1 MRANIRASRWQL
13 GMVTTA
19 LLSAQTRPPATIEP
33 GLLQEDFRIFRS
45 ALEEG
50 HSGIY
55 RYTPKVEMDRAFD
68 AAARQI
74 DRPMNVLQFY
84 RLLAPV
90 VAQIKCGHTAVLP
103 PSELQ
108 RAMSKTL
115 PLFPFDVEVLDG
127 KVYTLREYIPD
138 EQRLTG
144 LEVRAIN
151 GVPIARILSAMIATT
166 PGDGD
171 SETVRPW
178 RIGQG
183 GEFPRLLYTVVGIES
198 PFAIE
203 LRDPQSGAIR
213 AARLSGIRGDFREKI
228 APVRYP
234 QDQKPDRAADL
245 TFPDGGIV
253 RLTIRSFGGNAGG
266 RFLED
271 AFQQIRGRNTRS
283 LIIDV
288 RDNEGGADELGK
300 KLLSFLVDQPFK
312 YYEDLVLNA
321 RSFSFGRYLE
331 NGNGVI
337 PEAMVEKRA
346 DGKYHNIRHPNW
358 GVQQPSQPYFSGQ
371 VLALMNGGSFSTTCE
386 FLANLHSRHRATFIG
401 EEAAGG
407 YYGNTSGR
415 MARVVLPN
423 SKVIVR
429 VPLQTYYLGV
439 EGGDPRRS
447 IRPDVRVQ
455 PTIQDLLE
463 RKDPVMQKALAIARG
478 H

>member
-1 MRANIRASRWQL
+1 M
-13 GMVTTA
+13 TTA
-19 LLSAQTRPPATIEP
+19 LLSAQTRPPAKIEP

-55 RYTPKVEMDRAFD
+55 RYTPKAEMDRAFD
-68 AAARQI
+68 DAAERI
-74 DRPMNVLQFY
+74 GRPMNVLEFY

-103 PSELQ
+103 PRDLQ
-108 RAMSKTL
+108 QSLSKTL

-127 KVYTLREYIPD
+127 KVYTVREYMPD
-138 EQRLTG
+138 QQHLVG
-144 LEVRAIN
+144 LEVHSIN
-151 GVPIARILSAMIATT
+151 RVPIDKILSSMIRVT

-171 SETVRPW
+171 SETARPW
-178 RIGQG
+178 RIGHG
-183 GEFPRLLYTVVGIES
+183 GEFPRLLYTLIGIES
-198 PFAIE
+198 PFEIE
-203 LRDPQSGAIR
+203 LRDPETGAIR
-213 AARLSGIRGDFREKI
+213 VARVSGVRGDFREKI

-234 QDQKPDRAADL
+234 QDQKPDRDADL
-245 TFPDGGIV
+245 TFLAGGV
-253 RLTIRSFGGNAGG
+253 ARLTIRSFGASAGG
-266 RFLED
+266 KFFED
-271 AFQQIRGRNTRS
+271 AFQQIQRRNSRS

-288 RDNEGGADELGK
+288 RDNAGGADELGK
-300 KLLSFLVDQPFK
+300 RLLSFLVDRPFQ

-331 NGNGVI
+331 DGNGVI

-346 DGKYHNIRHPNW
+346 DGKYHNIQHPNW
-358 GVQQPSQPYFSGQ
+358 GRQQPSQPYFSGQ

-386 FLANLHSRHRATFIG
+386 FLSNLHSRRRATFIG

-429 VPLQTYYLGV
+429 VPLQTYYLAV
-439 EGGDPRRS
+439 EGGDRRRS
-447 IRPDVRVQ
+447 ILPDVRVQ

-463 RKDPVMQKALAIARG
+463 GKDPVMDKALAIARSR
-478 H
+478 